1 MPSTET
7 APAEYPIEVVIGIA
21 ILGITAG
28 VSAGDA
34 IVGLGV
40 VLLVTIAYLLFRI
53 LRTLELIAATLSAVR
68 RERLGSPPE
77 SNGTDTADD
86 PDTEAGG

>member
-7 APAEYPIEVVIGIA
+7 APAEYPIEVVVGIV

-28 VSAGDA
+28 VFAGDA

-40 VLLVTIAYLLFRI
+40 VLLATIAYLLFRI
-53 LRTLELIAATLSAVR
+53 LRTLELIAANLSAVR
-68 RERLGSPPE
+68 RERLDSPPE

-86 PDTEAGG
+86 SDPEAGE